1 VKALRVGFLGVRTD
15 RVAETTAFFR
25 DVVGLGAVATS
36 ESRTVTRLPT
46 GKWDFV
52 EVFDVDFSD
61 DRMIRT
67 EVDGVFVA
75 IFVEDIEEAR
85 RDCLAADVEVLSE
98 TIWADKAFGNPDYS
112 GVAWFFV
119 RAPDG
124 NITSSSR
131 RRTSYESPVGPGD
144 EPGPVFRNDP

>member
-36 ESRTVTRLPT
+36 ENRTVTQLPT

-52 EVFDVDFSD
+52 EVFDVDFND
-61 DRMIRT
+61 DRMIRA
-67 EVDGVFVA
+67 EIDGVFVA
-75 IFVEDIEEAR
+75 IFVEDIAEAR
-85 RDCLAADVEVLSE
+85 RDCLAADVEVLGE
-98 TIWADKAFGNPDYS
+98 TIWGDKAFENPDYS
-112 GVAWFFV
+112 RVAWFFV

-124 NITSSSR
+124 NI
-131 RRTSYESPVGPGD
+131 Y
-144 EPGPVFRNDP
+144 VFQQAPD